1 MDTLLFM
8 SAFGLQEIIM
18 LLIVPIFWIIVL
30 LILRVFFLWY
40 WKVNVIVEN
49 QEKQIK
55 LLTELLAAN
64 RPGSKEEKTEVPG

>member
-1 MDTLLFM
+1 MNTLLFM
-8 SAFGLQEIIM
+8 SVFGLQEIIM
-18 LLIVPIFWIIVL
+18 LLIVPIFWIVVL

-64 RPGSKEEKTEVPG
+64 LPGSKEEK

>member
-1 MDTLLFM
+1 M
-8 SAFGLQEIIM
+8 SVFGLQEMIM
-18 LLIVPIFWIIVL
+18 LLIVPIFWIVVL

-64 RPGSKEEKTEVPG
+64 LPGSKEEK